1 MKRGF
6 LKGLDLERAQ
16 IDSIMAEYGK
26 MVTFYKSRQKEL
38 QRRYDEDK
46 RSFEAKLQEVQL
58 VHALKLALKGKVHD
72 AELVI
77 DLIDK
82 AKIELSDDGIISK
95 GLDEQIKELQ
105 KSKSFLFVP

>member
-1 MKRGF
+1 M
-6 LKGLDLERAQ
+6 
-16 IDSIMAEYGK
+16 
-26 MVTFYKSRQKEL
+26 
-38 QRRYDEDK
+38 
-46 RSFEAKLQEVQL
+46 
-58 VHALKLALKGKVHD
+58 HALKLALKGKVHD

>member
-58 VHALKLALKGKVHD
+58 VHALKLALAGKVHD